1 MNQRWPRMSTKCIN
15 LVALDMKPRSDES
28 VDDLAVTKQHASI
41 IAETDFQEH
50 PEDVRALARR
60 AVRDGIANA
69 LLAHKT
75 PLGAMYVNAGPTV
88 ENGSPLIG
96 GAGRSPTDAA
106 FANAGL
112 WNALD
117 WDDTVEGAGHPGS
130 SIVPAA
136 LAVGLKTGA
145 TVEDFLNGIILG
157 YELAIRTAKA
167 LKPSWDRY
175 VLVHG
180 SGTRHTLGAAAAAAA
195 VAGYDADQVAEVLGC
210 AAQLAPVPHAAK
222 FGWDEQR
229 LTWLK
234 DNNARAASASVRAW
248 QLAEGGLVGPRTVLD
263 DEDGFWR
270 MAGSDQCDWDTLS
283 TPLDEGYELPE
294 VAFKPYP
301 CCRWLHATAE
311 ATKAAVANV
320 DDVHSVEI
328 ETTRRVAESFVL
340 EPSSQVNAE
349 FSLPFVVGQAVSGN
363 DLVDWYGPEG
373 PAATPQFELTVTE
386 CPSHTERFEA
396 ERVAGATVTV
406 SDSHT
411 TSTVTIERPRGG
423 PARRLDESIH
433 DKKLDAGL
441 SACKRLNTTIADINR
456 ILNSDDEL
464 AALANQ
470 LAVTTDNEY

>member
-1 MNQRWPRMSTKCIN
+1 MTT
-15 LVALDMKPRSDES
+15 ASDNS
-28 VDDLAVTKQHASI
+28 GDGSAITLRHAST
-41 IAETDFQEH
+41 IAEVEFRDH
-50 PEDVRALARR
+50 PKAVQDVARR

-69 LLAHKT
+69 LLARET
-75 PLGAMYVNAGPTV
+75 PLGSMYVDARPTM
-88 ENGSPLIG
+88 ENGPPVLG
-96 GAGRSPTDAA
+96 GTGSSPTDAA

-130 SIVPAA
+130 SVVPAA
-136 LAVGLKTGA
+136 LVVGLETGA
-145 TVEDFLNGIILG
+145 SVEVFLKGVILG

-175 VLVHG
+175 ALVHG

-195 VAGYDADQVAEVLGC
+195 VAGYESGQVAEVLSC

-234 DNNARAASASVRAW
+234 DNNARAASAAVRAW
-248 QLAEGGLVGPRTVLD
+248 QLADRGFAGPRTVLD

-270 MAGSDQCDWDTLS
+270 MAGSDQCDWGTLS

-294 VAFKPYP
+294 MTFKPYP
-301 CCRWLHATAE
+301 CCRWLHATVE
-311 ATKAAVANV
+311 ATKAASGDIDA
-320 DDVHSVEI
+320 VHSVEV
-328 ETTRRVAESFVL
+328 ETTHRVAESFL
-340 EPSSQVNAE
+340 LKPSSQVNAE
-349 FSLPFVVGQAVSGN
+349 FSLPFVVGQAVSGR
-363 DLVDWYGPEG
+363 DPVDWYGPKG
-373 PAATPQFELTVTE
+373 PVTTPQFDLTVTE
-386 CPSHTERFEA
+386 STDHTERFKA

-406 SDSHT
+406 GDSRA
-411 TSTVTIERPRGG
+411 TSTVTVERPRGG
-423 PARRLDESIH
+423 STRPLDESVQ
-433 DKKLDAGL
+433 DRKLNAGL
-441 SACKRLNTTIADINR
+441 SACERLNTMVTDIKQ

-470 LAVTTDNEY
+470 LTVNTDDEY